1 MHRVIPIIHMNMM
14 STMVVNGSACVDW
27 YAQATVLTKLHTTKK
42 GTEKRLPVRMTFQTQ
57 LWPPSFLNMCRETK
71 PDTKEVRA

>member
-1 MHRVIPIIHMNMM
+1 MNIM
-14 STMVVNGSACVDW
+14 STMVANGRACVDW

-57 LWPPSFLNMCRETK
+57 LWPPSFLNMCSETK
-71 PDTKEVRA
+71 PDTEEVRA